1 MQRTFQRMDLQE
13 NTFNYKIILA
23 ALVAVIIG
31 ILIAF
36 YYSYAQSQ
44 NQIIYLEDEKTLL
57 VRDLTLMKT
66 EVDRLSAL
74 NEVNEIE
81 LQDSRDRVQQL
92 LDSVGRL
99 NFTIGKLSEF
109 RTQLRNLEAQY
120 DSIKLNNNLLR
131 YNNRLLANQ
140 YQETREML
148 EELRGRSNTLA
159 ETEALLRRKNQELSR
174 ELKMKSYLN
183 LANAEG
189 SGFRMRS
196 GRPIKTNKAS
206 TVEKLRGCVTIQED
220 PNTITPKEKVLYFQ
234 FLGPNMGI
242 IEDNANVI
250 SVNGNIY
257 SKRVTLIFRGEEM
270 SVCDFITVPEGSL
283 LDGTYTLNVFEDEKL
298 LSTTEFQLK

>member
-1 MQRTFQRMDLQE
+1 MDIQD
-13 NTFNYKIILA
+13 TKFNPKILLA

-44 NQIIYLEDEKTLL
+44 SEIQYLEDEKGLL

-81 LQDSRDRVQQL
+81 LQDSKFRVQQL

-99 NFTIGKLSEF
+99 NFNIGKLREY
-109 RTQLRNLEAQY
+109 RKELRILEAKY

-131 YNNRLLANQ
+131 YNNGLLADK
-140 YQETREML
+140 YEETRKMIED
-148 EELRGRSNTLA
+148 LRGKSSSLA
-159 ETEALLRRKNQELSR
+159 EAEALLRKKNRELSQ
-174 ELKMKSYLN
+174 ELKMKSYLKLEN
-183 LANAEG
+183 SEG
-189 SGFRMRS
+189 SGFRMRN
-196 GRPIKTNKAS
+196 GKPIKTNKAS
-206 TVEKLRGCVTIQED
+206 TIEKLRGCITLTAD
-220 PNTITPKEKVLYFQ
+220 PNVIAEEKVVYFQ
-234 FLGPNMGI
+234 FLGPNMGV

-257 SKRVTLIFRGEEM
+257 SKRVTLIFKGDVM
-270 SVCDFITVPEGSL
+270 SVCDFITIPEGSL
-283 LDGTYTLNVFEDEKL
+283 TEGTYTLNVFEDEKL
-298 LSTTEFQLK
+298 LASAEFQLK

>member
-1 MQRTFQRMDLQE
+1 MDIQE
-13 NTFNYKIILA
+13 TKFNYKILLA
-23 ALVAVIIG
+23 ALAAVIIG

-44 NQIIYLEDEKTLL
+44 TQIQYLEGEKGLL

-81 LQDSRDRVQQL
+81 LQDSKFQVEQL

-99 NFTIGKLSEF
+99 TFTIDKLQEFKSEL
-109 RTQLRNLEAQY
+109 RTLEAQY
-120 DSIKLNNNLLR
+120 DSIKLKNNLLR
-131 YNNRLLANQ
+131 YNNRLLADK
-140 YQETREML
+140 YDETRIML
-148 EELRGRSNTLA
+148 EDLRGQSNSLA
-159 ETEALLRRKNQELSR
+159 EAEALLRRKNQELSR
-174 ELKMKSYLN
+174 ELKLKSYLALIN
-183 LANAEG
+183 SEG

-206 TVEKLRGCVTIQED
+206 TIEKLRGCITIQAD
-220 PNTITPKEKVLYFQ
+220 PNATSANEKVLYFQ

-257 SKRVTLIFRGEEM
+257 SKRVTLVFKGEEM

-283 LDGTYTLNVFEDEKL
+283 LSGTYTLNVFEDEKL
-298 LSTTEFQLK
+298 LTTAEFQLK

>member
-1 MQRTFQRMDLQE
+1 MDIQD
-13 NTFNYKIILA
+13 TKFNYKILLA

-44 NQIIYLEDEKTLL
+44 NQIGYLEGEKTLL
-57 VRDLTLMKT
+57 VRDLTLMKS

-109 RTQLRNLEAQY
+109 KSELRKLEAQY
-120 DSIKLNNNLLR
+120 DSIKLKNNLLR
-131 YNNRLLANQ
+131 YNNRLLADK
-140 YQETREML
+140 YDETREML
-148 EELRGRSNTLA
+148 EELRGRSSSLA
-159 ETEALLRRKNQELSR
+159 EAEALLRRKNQELSR

-183 LANAEG
+183 LINTEG

-206 TVEKLRGCVTIQED
+206 TVEKLRGCITIQSD
-220 PNTITPKEKVLYFQ
+220 PNATGVKEKVLYFQ

-257 SKRVTLIFRGEEM
+257 SKRVTLIFKGEEM

-283 LDGTYTLNVFEDEKL
+283 LEGTYTLNVFEDEKL
-298 LSTTEFQLK
+298 LATTEFELK